1 MTSNNKHILIVA
13 AEFPPCGGGGVGRP
27 YAIAKYLAENGWN
40 VHVITSSTNNYY
52 VENPSYDI
60 NIPNLT
66 ITRVYTPSILLFR
79 LYTRRFLPS
88 FTPYDRYSLW
98 SVLAKFVAIKLHKKH
113 TFDVVFSTYPSIFNH
128 EVALKLQKEFSL
140 PWVADYRDPLPWMY
154 SKVTKSN
161 KIYTD
166 IFANASAITVTS
178 ERIQTLMKNHVV
190 QRLKNKIHIIHNG
203 SDELASTIETTPSS
217 TSLFTIV
224 HTGSFYEEG
233 RDINDLIRALILLNN
248 KDIKLIFVGDKP
260 YGNTLNLIAENGL
273 ENLVTFIDY
282 MPSNEAI
289 MLSATANALVVI
301 QGEKFENQ
309 IPGKVFEYMA
319 MQKPVLIITN
329 KDSATDTV
337 TRANPNSIF
346 ASYGD
351 TNAIVQGLEKII
363 TMNITTID
371 RRLYSKEKMASK
383 VTKALE
389 SVCN

>member
-1 MTSNNKHILIVA
+1 MTLSSKHILLIA

-27 YAIAKYLAENGWN
+27 YAIAKYLAESGYS
-40 VHVITSSTNNYY
+40 VHVLTSSINNYH
-52 VENPSYDI
+52 VENSSYNID
-60 NIPNLT
+60 IPNLT
-66 ITRVYTPSILLFR
+66 ITRVYTPSIFKLR
-79 LYTRRFLPS
+79 YYIRRFLPS
-88 FTPYDRYSLW
+88 FTPYDRFSLW
-98 SVLAKFVAIKLHKKH
+98 KEFAKSIAIKLHKKH
-113 TFDVVFSTYPSIFNH
+113 HFDVVFSTSPSVWSH
-128 EVALKLQKEFSL
+128 AVALKLQNKFSL
-140 PWVADYRDPLPWMY
+140 PWLADFRDPPPWMY
-154 SKVTKSN
+154 IQNARNNKVYK
-161 KIYTD
+161 K
-166 IFANASAITVTS
+166 IFAKASAISVTS
-178 ERIQTLMKNHVV
+178 ENIQTLIRGHVG
-190 QRLKNKIHIIHNG
+190 QRLTDKIHVIHNG
-203 SDELASTIETTPSS
+203 SDELASTIDTTPSNE
-217 TSLFTIV
+217 TPFTII
-224 HTGSFYEEG
+224 HTGSFYEDG
-233 RDINDLIRALILLNN
+233 RDVNALIQALKTVKK

-273 ENLVTFIDY
+273 ENSVTFIDY

-289 MLSATANALVVI
+289 MLSATSNALVVI

-371 RRLYSKEKMASK
+371 RRLYSKENMASK
-383 VTKALE
+383 ITKVLA